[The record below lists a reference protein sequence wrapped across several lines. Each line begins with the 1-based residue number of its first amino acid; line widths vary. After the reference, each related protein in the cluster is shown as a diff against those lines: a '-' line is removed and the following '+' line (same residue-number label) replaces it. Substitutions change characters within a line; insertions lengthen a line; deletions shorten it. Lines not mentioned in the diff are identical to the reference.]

1 MKSVILYIFMAYLI
15 GSVPW
20 GLIIGKVFFDTDIRD
35 YGSGNLGGT
44 NAGRV
49 LGFPIGL
56 AVIFL
61 DGSKALL
68 AMYIVN
74 KIMPGIEQ
82 YAGLAACLGHCFP
95 VFAGFRGGKAVSCT
109 YGYLL
114 GLGLFV
120 THNIVLTFLVP
131 VLSFFM
137 ILYLSRMVSLS
148 SMLSV
153 LIGALVIT
161 FFVDRNIG
169 LLVLFLAMFIIY
181 RHRANIKR
189 IIEGKE
195 SKVFVKK

>member
-82 YAGLAACLGHCFP
+82 YVGLAACLGHCFP

>member
-1 MKSVILYIFMAYLI
+1 MKNVILYIFMAYLI

-82 YAGLAACLGHCFP
+82 YVGLAACLGHCFP

-161 FFVDRNIG
+161 IFVDRNTG